1 MALPIGLGPE
11 AIGPE
16 IRLDIER
23 PGQGE
28 RTEESGSIPFSE
40 RLRQFAAEVQDT
52 QATADQSM
60 HDFAE
65 GRNDDIHGT
74 MIQMQQADIQFRLAT
89 NIRNRVIEAYREVL
103 RMGA

>member
-1 MALPIGLGPE
+1 MSIPIGLGPE
-11 AIGPE
+11 ALGPE
-16 IRLDIER
+16 VRLDIER
-23 PGQGE
+23 PGQAQN
-28 RTEESGSIPFSE
+28 TEPTGTVPFSQH
-40 RLRQFAAEVQDT
+40 LQQFAEGVQEG
-52 QATADQSM
+52 QATAEQSM

-74 MIQMQQADIQFRLAT
+74 MIQLQQADIQFRLAT